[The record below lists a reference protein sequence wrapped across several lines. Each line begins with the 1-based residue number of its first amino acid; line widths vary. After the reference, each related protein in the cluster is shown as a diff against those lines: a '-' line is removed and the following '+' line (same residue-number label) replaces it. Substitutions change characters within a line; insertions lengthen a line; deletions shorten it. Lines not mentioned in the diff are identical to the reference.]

1 MDQNEDREMVWRK
14 AIKDR
19 KIGNF
24 YSRKRDNIK
33 KITDINP
40 NATDLKEIDVEEASF
55 LNPKER
61 NIARIEIR

>member
-1 MDQNEDREMVWRK
+1 M
-14 AIKDR
+14 
-19 KIGNF
+19 NF

>member
-14 AIKDR
+14 TIKDR